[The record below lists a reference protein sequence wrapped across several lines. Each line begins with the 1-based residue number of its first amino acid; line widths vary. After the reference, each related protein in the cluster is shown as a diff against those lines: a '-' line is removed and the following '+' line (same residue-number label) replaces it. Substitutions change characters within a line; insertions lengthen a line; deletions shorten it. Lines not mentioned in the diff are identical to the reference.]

1 MDSPLYNSVTGCI
14 QFILQAQEL
23 TAAEVADQ
31 PECKD
36 RCVYDR
42 SHLSVNIY
50 IYWSAYLSINQS
62 ICLMSIYL
70 YSHPLIYWIV
80 SLYCIYQFFQHIYLF
95 ISLRSLHGKSFSS
108 HLPCSWKKEK
118 RNLPVPFASG
128 VYWGGPQGRPCC
140 LGLCGDPLHSTTIT
154 ATITTALWVI
164 FLRMLYYPL
173 QPLCKLLK
181 V

>member
-70 YSHPLIYWIV
+70 YSHPFIYWIV

-118 RNLPVPFASG
+118 RNLPSSICF
-128 VYWGGPQGRPCC
+128 WCLLRRPTRQA
-140 LGLCGDPLHSTTIT
+140 LLSWSLWRPPTLHYHNRHHNHCG
-154 ATITTALWVI
+154 
-164 FLRMLYYPL
+164 
-173 QPLCKLLK
+173 
-181 V
+181 